1 MKTFVRAA
9 AAVVTATILGV
20 TMFGIT
26 PSVADAGE
34 NCYLCEKSS
43 GGPDQCKQRG
53 SDSFDRRKVCEK
65 AGCKVSGT
73 ASCSSAANVKVID
86 PD

>member
-1 MKTFVRAA
+1 MKKTIRAA
-9 AAVVTATILGV
+9 VIVVTGTVLGSLW
-20 TMFGIT
+20 FGAPMPT
-26 PSVADAGE
+26 ADAGE
-34 NCYLCEKSS
+34 NCYLCEKTS

-65 AGCKVSGT
+65 AGCKVTGT

>member
-1 MKTFVRAA
+1 MKKIIRAA
-9 AAVVTATILGV
+9 AAVFTAGTLGF
-20 TMFGIT
+20 MIFGIS
-26 PSVADAGE
+26 PSTADAGE

-65 AGCKVSGT
+65 AGCKVTGT

-86 PD
+86 PG